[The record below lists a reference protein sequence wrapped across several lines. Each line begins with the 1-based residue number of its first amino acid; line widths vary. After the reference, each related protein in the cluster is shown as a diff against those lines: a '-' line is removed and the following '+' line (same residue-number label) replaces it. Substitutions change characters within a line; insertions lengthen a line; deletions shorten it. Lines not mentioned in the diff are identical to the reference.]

1 MIKVQ
6 TDSQGK
12 VITLNGQALVSL
24 DLPNQNKTITENGT
38 YTADSGYN
46 GLGTVTVNVPSTSSS
61 KYGIS
66 IDSMLGDPD
75 ANGKLLA
82 PTVSSPNFV
91 LPSNIIDLGNNS
103 LDGRFANNSSIQT
116 AVFQGVK
123 NITGNNA
130 LSRCFSQSTIQTV
143 SFPELEN
150 VTGDSALYQL
160 FYFCSSVSS
169 ITFPKLKTIGN
180 PVGGA
185 YGGSNGQ
192 HFSYWYSTGS
202 LTELSFP
209 ELTSIYCTGSASFY
223 GTFYYCTSIK
233 KFYFPKLT
241 QITYGSSASSSNQ
254 SACNYIFS
262 NCSALTE
269 IHFGSANQAAIEATT
284 GYSTIWGR
292 GAGNATIY
300 FDL

>member
-6 TDSQGK
+6 ADSQGK
-12 VITLNGQALVSL
+12 TITLNGQALVSL

-46 GLGTVTVNVPSTSSS
+46 GLGTVTVNVPSTSST

-66 IDSMLGDPD
+66 IDSMFGDPD

-82 PTVSSPNFV
+82 PSVASPNFV
-91 LPSNIIDLGNNS
+91 LPSNIIDLGNNCLS
-103 LDGRFANNSSIQT
+103 ERFANSSSIKT

-123 NITGNNA
+123 NITGDNA
-130 LSRCFSQSTIQTV
+130 LYKCFSQSKIQTV

-150 VTGDSALYQL
+150 VTGDEALYQL
-160 FYFCSSVSS
+160 FYFCSFISS
-169 ITFPKLKTIGN
+169 ITFPKLKTIGD
-180 PVGGA
+180 PVGGT
-185 YGGSNGQ
+185 YESNGRQ
-192 HFSYWYSTGS
+192 FGYWYSTGS

-209 ELTSIYCTGSASFY
+209 ELTTIYCTGSSYFY
-223 GTFYYCTSIK
+223 GTFYNCTSIK

-241 QITYGSSASSSNQ
+241 QITYGSSASSSSQ

>member
-12 VITLNGQALVSL
+12 VIILNGQALVSL

-66 IDSMLGDPD
+66 IDSMFGDPD

-91 LPSNIIDLGNNS
+91 LPSNIIDLGNYC
-103 LDGRFANNSSIQT
+103 LEKRFAGNSSIKT

-123 NITGNNA
+123 NITGSKA
-130 LSRCFSQSTIQTV
+130 LSECFSESKIQTV

-150 VTGDSALYQL
+150 VTGDGALYQL
-160 FYFCSSVSS
+160 FYFCSSLSS

-180 PVGGA
+180 PVA
-185 YGGSNGQ
+185 SSYMSNGQ
-192 HFSYWYSTGS
+192 HFAYWYSTGS

-209 ELTSIYCTGSASFY
+209 ELTSIYCTGGSYFY
-223 GTFYYCTSIK
+223 GTFYNCTSIK

-241 QITYGSSASSSNQ
+241 QITYGSGASSTYQ

>member
-46 GLGTVTVNVPSTSSS
+46 GLGTVTVNVPSSSSS

-66 IDSMLGDPD
+66 IDSMFGDPD

-82 PTVSSPNFV
+82 PVVSSPDFV
-91 LPSNIIDLGNNS
+91 LPSNIIDLGNNC
-103 LDGRFANNSSIQT
+103 LYGRFANSSSIKT

-130 LSRCFSQSTIQTV
+130 LYTCFSQSTIQTV

-150 VTGDSALYQL
+150 ITGSSALYQM

-169 ITFPKLKTIGN
+169 VTFPKLKTIGN
-180 PVGGA
+180 PVVSS
-185 YGGSNGQ
+185 YMSNGQ
-192 HFSYWYSTGS
+192 HFAYWYSTGS

-209 ELTSIYCTGSASFY
+209 ELTSIYCTGSSSFY
-223 GTFYYCTSIK
+223 GTFYNCTSIK

-241 QITYGSSASSSNQ
+241 QITYGSGGSSTNQ